1 MIYKCHFGYRATS
14 SLVTIVRSPVT
25 RQRTAHAIAA
35 GKDRALVSRKQANM
49 ASGGAFL
56 LADGGNFATKAK
68 CMQPRLTPNQCYL
81 GEWGAVIPKHCAL
94 RDHRV
99 DLVR

>member
-14 SLVTIVRSPVT
+14 SLVTIVRSPFT

-49 ASGGAFL
+49 ASGGHFCWLMGATL
-56 LADGGNFATKAK
+56 PQKQNVCNPAKLRINAIWGSGG
-68 CMQPRLTPNQCYL
+68 Q
-81 GEWGAVIPKHCAL
+81 
-94 RDHRV
+94 
-99 DLVR
+99 